1 MIDGIIEE
9 AKSDLREELE
19 KEFSLEREEFERIIE
34 NKNDEIY
41 DLNQEIDDLRS

>member
-1 MIDGIIEE
+1 MELSRKPSLTCE
-9 AKSDLREELE
+9 KELE